1 MSTLTSRPP
10 LKTLGDLLRRIGDI
24 APDRVRF
31 VPPPGTAT
39 RDDLLKPENEGCELV
54 EGTLVERPVGQEE
67 SFLGMSLGT
76 IVNNFVI
83 PRNLG
88 YVTGESCFYELP
100 GGTVRGPDLSF
111 TSWDR
116 LPGRR
121 RPTEPI
127 PLDVPNLVVE
137 VLSPSNTKREMA
149 LKRDEYFGG
158 GVQLVWEIDPRQRTV
173 RVYTALDK
181 FQDLTAANTLTGDPV
196 LPGSTL
202 PLHDLLAELDRH
214 G

>member
-31 VPPPGTAT
+31 LPPPGTAT
-39 RDDLLKPENEGCELV
+39 VADLLKPENGGCELV
-54 EGTLVERPVGQEE
+54 EGTLVEKPVGLEE
-67 SFLGMSLGT
+67 SFLAASLIT
-76 IVNNFVI
+76 IINNFVI
-83 PRNLG
+83 PRNVG
-88 YVTGESCFYELP
+88 YVTGEAGFYELP
-100 GGTVRGPDLSF
+100 GGTVRGPDVSY

-116 LPGRR
+116 LVDRR
-121 RPTEPI
+121 RPTDPI

-137 VLSPSNTKREMA
+137 VLSPSNTQREME
-149 LKRDEYFGG
+149 LKRQEYFGG

-181 FQDLTAANTLTGDPV
+181 FLDLSPTDTLVGDPV
-196 LPGSTL
+196 LPGFIL
-202 PLHDLLAELDRH
+202 PLAELFGELDRH

>member
-1 MSTLTSRPP
+1 MNTFATRPP
-10 LKTLGDLLRRIGDI
+10 LKTIGDLLRRIGDI

-31 VPPPGTAT
+31 VPAPGTAT

-67 SFLGMSLGT
+67 SFLAMSLGT
-76 IVNNFVI
+76 IINNCVI
-83 PRNLG
+83 PKNLG

-121 RPTEPI
+121 RPSEPI
-127 PLDVPNLVVE
+127 PLDVPNLVIE

-149 LKRDEYFGG
+149 LKREEYFHG
-158 GVQLVWEIDPRQRTV
+158 GVQLVWGIDPLQRTL
-173 RVYTALDK
+173 RVYTSVDQ
-181 FQDLTAANTLTGDPV
+181 FRDLTAADTVTGDPV
-196 LPGSTL
+196 LPGLSIRL
-202 PLHDLLAELDRH
+202 GDLFAESDRH